1 MSTSASDASAPDA
14 FASDAS
20 APGAVADGEYQGA
33 PSSRPL
39 EVVFAVVALA
49 FTSGYLYLATQ
60 IPLRRE
66 AAPGQIDAR
75 FWPLVI
81 GVTGV
86 VIAIALLAVAI
97 TRPAP
102 TREDLERIQPG
113 GYLRVIATLAIAGG
127 FIALWSLGSVILF
140 GYRIEVFPIAA
151 AFLMAALMLLYG
163 HRRWVS
169 LVIYSASV
177 TAFVYVVFGMLLRI
191 PL

>member
-1 MSTSASDASAPDA
+1 MSTPETTEQDAYD
-14 FASDAS
+14 
-20 APGAVADGEYQGA
+20 GAA
-33 PSSRPL
+33 PSRRL
-39 EVVFAVVALA
+39 EIVFGVVALA
-49 FTSGYLYLATQ
+49 FTAGYLFLATQ

-75 FWPLVI
+75 FWPMVI

-86 VIAIALLAVAI
+86 VVAIAILAIAL

-113 GYLRVIATLAIAGG
+113 GYLRVIATLAITGV
-127 FIALWSLGSVILF
+127 FIAVWSLGTVTLF
-140 GYRIEVFPIAA
+140 GYRIEVFPVACA
-151 AFLMAALMLLYG
+151 LLMAALMLLYG
-163 HRRWVS
+163 HRRWLS
-169 LVIYSASV
+169 LVIYSALV

>member
-1 MSTSASDASAPDA
+1 MSTPDIA
-14 FASDAS
+14 AEPAATD
-20 APGAVADGEYQGA
+20 EYEGA
-33 PSSRPL
+33 PASRGL
-39 EVVFAVVALA
+39 EIAFGVVALA
-49 FTSGYLYLATQ
+49 FTAGYVFLTTQ

-75 FWPLVI
+75 FWPMVI

-86 VIAIALLAVAI
+86 VIAIAILAIAL

-113 GYLRVIATLAIAGG
+113 GYLRVIATLAITGA
-127 FIALWSLGSVILF
+127 FIALWSLGTVILF
-140 GYRIEVFPIAA
+140 GYRIEVFPVAA
-151 AFLMAALMLLYG
+151 ALLMAALMLLYG
-163 HRRWVS
+163 HRRWLS

>member
-1 MSTSASDASAPDA
+1 MSTSAPNPSSANPSAPD
-14 FASDAS
+14 
-20 APGAVADGEYQGA
+20 AVADGEYQGA
-33 PSSRPL
+33 PASRPL
-39 EVVFAVVALA
+39 EIVFAVVALA
-49 FTSGYLYLATQ
+49 FTSGYLFLSTQ

-81 GVTGV
+81 GVAGV
-86 VIAIALLAVAI
+86 VVAIALLAVAI

-113 GYLRVIATLAIAGG
+113 GALRVIATLAITGA

-140 GYRIEVFPIAA
+140 GYRVEVFPIAA
-151 AFLMAALMLLYG
+151 ALLMAALMLLYG
-163 HRRWVS
+163 HRRWLS
-169 LVIYSASV
+169 LIIYSASV

>member
-1 MSTSASDASAPDA
+1 MSTPDIAAEPAAQDEYEGAPASRRLEIA
-14 FASDAS
+14 FAI
-20 APGAVADGEYQGA
+20 
-33 PSSRPL
+33 
-39 EVVFAVVALA
+39 VALA
-49 FTSGYLYLATQ
+49 FTSGYLFLSTQ

-86 VIAIALLAVAI
+86 VIAIALLAIAI

-102 TREDLERIQPG
+102 TREDLERIQSG
-113 GYLRVIATLAIAGG
+113 GYLRVVLTLVITGA
-127 FIALWSLGSVILF
+127 FIALWSLGTVILF
-140 GYRIEVFPIAA
+140 GYRIEVFPVAA
-151 AFLMAALMLLYG
+151 ALLMAALMLLYG
-163 HRRWVS
+163 HRRWLS
-169 LVIYSASV
+169 LIIYSASV

>member
-1 MSTSASDASAPDA
+1 MMSTPDTAAEPAGRDESAGD
-14 FASDAS
+14 
-20 APGAVADGEYQGA
+20 EYEGA
-33 PSSRPL
+33 PASRTL
-39 EVVFAVVALA
+39 EIVFAVVALA
-49 FTSGYLYLATQ
+49 FTAGYLFLSTQ

-86 VIAIALLAVAI
+86 VVAIALLAVAI

-113 GYLRVIATLAIAGG
+113 GCLRVIATLAITGA
-127 FIALWSLGSVILF
+127 FIVLWSLGSVILF

-151 AFLMAALMLLYG
+151 ALLMASLMLLYG
-163 HRRWVS
+163 HRRWLS
-169 LVIYSASV
+169 LIIYSASV

>member
-1 MSTSASDASAPDA
+1 MSTPDT
-14 FASDAS
+14 
-20 APGAVADGEYQGA
+20 VAEPAGHDGPAGEYQGA
-33 PSSRPL
+33 PASRRL
-39 EVVFAVVALA
+39 EIVFAVVALA
-49 FTSGYLYLATQ
+49 FTSGYLFLSTQ

-66 AAPGQIDAR
+66 AAAGQIDAR

-113 GYLRVIATLAIAGG
+113 GYLRVIATLAITGA
-127 FIALWSLGSVILF
+127 FIALWSLGSVILL
-140 GYRIEVFPIAA
+140 GYRVEVFPVAA
-151 AFLMAALMLLYG
+151 ALLMAALMLLYG
-163 HRRWVS
+163 HRRWLS
-169 LVIYSASV
+169 LIIYSASV

>member
-14 FASDAS
+14 VVD
-20 APGAVADGEYQGA
+20 DGYQGA
-33 PSSRPL
+33 PASRPL
-39 EVVFAVVALA
+39 EIVFAVVALA
-49 FTSGYLYLATQ
+49 FTSGYLFLSTQ

-81 GVTGV
+81 GVAGV
-86 VIAIALLAVAI
+86 VVAIALLAVAI

-113 GYLRVIATLAIAGG
+113 GYLRVIATLAITGA

-140 GYRIEVFPIAA
+140 GYRVEVFPIAA
-151 AFLMAALMLLYG
+151 ALLMAALMLLYG
-163 HRRWVS
+163 HRRWLS
-169 LVIYSASV
+169 LIIYSASV

>member
-1 MSTSASDASAPDA
+1 MSTPDIAGDTAPDEYE
-14 FASDAS
+14 
-20 APGAVADGEYQGA
+20 GAR
-33 PSSRPL
+33 PSRTL
-39 EVVFAVVALA
+39 EIVFGVVALA
-49 FTSGYLYLATQ
+49 FTAGYLFLATQ

-66 AAPGQIDAR
+66 AAAGQIDAR
-75 FWPLVI
+75 FWPMVI

-86 VIAIALLAVAI
+86 VIALAVLALAL

-102 TREDLERIQPG
+102 TREDIESIQPG
-113 GYLRVIATLAIAGG
+113 GYLRVIATLAITGV

-151 AFLMAALMLLYG
+151 ALLMAALMLLYG
-163 HRRWVS
+163 HRRWLS
-169 LVIYSASV
+169 LVIYSAAV